1 MGIGTNAAKAA
12 QKMGDG
18 DYGRAL
24 EDLLPI
30 AARNPIKAAR
40 YWFEGAQDRSGVAI
54 KDEVSSAGALGQLV
68 GFSPSEVRLAQEG
81 KTAVMDADRRLNERR
96 AELTGK
102 FAKAAMKQDQAGM
115 DEARQEIAKFNE
127 KNPGRR
133 ITAPQLWQSVRR
145 REQRI
150 REAENGVY
158 LPSKRRDAMEFG
170 AFAFE

>member
-1 MGIGTNAAKAA
+1 
-12 QKMGDG
+12 
-18 DYGRAL
+18 
-24 EDLLPI
+24 
-30 AARNPIKAAR
+30 
-40 YWFEGAQDRSGVAI
+40 
-54 KDEVSSAGALGQLV
+54 
-68 GFSPSEVRLAQEG
+68 
-81 KTAVMDADRRLNERR
+81 
-96 AELTGK
+96 
-102 FAKAAMKQDQAGM
+102 M
-115 DEARQEIAKFNE
+115 DEARREIAKFNG

>member
-1 MGIGTNAAKAA
+1 MNLERHS
-12 QKMGDG
+12 GDPL
-18 DYGRAL
+18 R
-24 EDLLPI
+24 I
-30 AARNPIKAAR
+30 AATFIPCWSSGQAAYTAAGKKASLG
-40 YWFEGAQDRSGVAI
+40 YFNSH
-54 KDEVSSAGALGQLV
+54 VS
-68 GFSPSEVRLAQEG
+68 LAQEG